1 MKGEC
6 ELDSFDQDTEHR
18 WLVFVKTEIKLMVPK
33 KKGGGREF
41 CEMLGD

>member
-1 MKGEC
+1 MEGEC

-33 KKGGGREF
+33 KGRTGNF
-41 CEMLGD
+41 VTS